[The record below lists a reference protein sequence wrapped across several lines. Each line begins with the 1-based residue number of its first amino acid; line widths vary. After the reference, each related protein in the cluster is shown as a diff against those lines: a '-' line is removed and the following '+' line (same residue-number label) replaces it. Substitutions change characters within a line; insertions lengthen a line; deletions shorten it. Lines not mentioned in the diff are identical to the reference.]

1 MSKKKDKKIYFT
13 ITGMNYFQ
21 GQSFLKPGMKV
32 QIEKEPDNVFCKPF
46 LHKIAKSFCRLLH
59 LHFVGNCKALAGR
72 TAASHIA
79 IADHI

>member
-1 MSKKKDKKIYFT
+1 MPKPLLSK
-13 ITGMNYFQ
+13 
-21 GQSFLKPGMKV
+21 L
-32 QIEKEPDNVFCKPF
+32 VFCKPF

-79 IADHI
+79 IADHILLLQREV